1 MKNTTKKKII
11 TIGDFVK
18 RSIIQSSG
26 FFLCLISWQVFV
38 FLQNLNSKQYA
49 NPMGLFLLLA
59 AIVFLVCSYFEI
71 RTITQTEE
79 RFLGYKG
86 YLLFYYKFLMIP
98 LLVLLTYGVSKFTEN
113 ILILVSLQSVFAGI
127 YFLILFLSFR
137 KYKNAIKEHE
147 KIYICYEKRIK
158 KWYVEGKI

>member
-1 MKNTTKKKII
+1 
-11 TIGDFVK
+11 
-18 RSIIQSSG
+18 
-26 FFLCLISWQVFV
+26 
-38 FLQNLNSKQYA
+38 
-49 NPMGLFLLLA
+49 MGLFLLLA

-127 YFLILFLSFR
+127 YFLILFCLLENIKMQLKNTR
-137 KYKNAIKEHE
+137 KFIFVMKS
-147 KIYICYEKRIK
+147 
-158 KWYVEGKI
+158 V

>member
-38 FLQNLNSKQYA
+38 FLQNLNSKQSA

-86 YLLFYYKFLMIP
+86 YLLWLMSCDNRGFFNTIDAEQAWQ
-98 LLVLLTYGVSKFTEN
+98 L
-113 ILILVSLQSVFAGI
+113 
-127 YFLILFLSFR
+127 
-137 KYKNAIKEHE
+137 
-147 KIYICYEKRIK
+147 
-158 KWYVEGKI
+158 

>member
-1 MKNTTKKKII
+1 MVGVVQAAFSDGRVQIETIKIWKWD
-11 TIGDFVK
+11 TG
-18 RSIIQSSG
+18 
-26 FFLCLISWQVFV
+26 
-38 FLQNLNSKQYA
+38 
-49 NPMGLFLLLA
+49 
-59 AIVFLVCSYFEI
+59 
-71 RTITQTEE
+71 
-79 RFLGYKG
+79 
-86 YLLFYYKFLMIP
+86 IP